1 MSEIINTVK
10 ELFKSKNVLEIGGPS
25 FLFNTDL
32 PIYKIAHNVD
42 CVNYSSNTIWEGV
55 IREGKNFEFRKN
67 KTGFRYILE
76 ATSLYKI
83 KTSTYDCLISSNCLE
98 HIANPIRALKE
109 WKRVLNFNGLLLLIL
124 PKKES
129 NFDHRRPY
137 TTFDHIV
144 ADYINNTDEDD
155 LTHLDEILK
164 LHDLNLDPPAGSIE
178 NFKSRS
184 EDNFNNRT
192 LHHHVFSIELIKQ
205 MLNFLSFEIINMS
218 ESENDLFSLAI
229 KRL

>member
-1 MSEIINTVK
+1 MN
-10 ELFKSKNVLEIGGPS
+10 LG
-25 FLFNTDL
+25 
-32 PIYKIAHNVD
+32 
-42 CVNYSSNTIWEGV
+42 
-55 IREGKNFEFRKN
+55 KN

-76 ATSLYKI
+76 STNLYKI
-83 KTSTYDCLISSNCLE
+83 KTSTYDCLIFSNCLE

-144 ADYINNTDEDD
+144 ANYINNTDEDD

-184 EDNFNNRT
+184 EDNLNNRT

-205 MLNFLSFEIINMS
+205 MLNLLSFEIINMS